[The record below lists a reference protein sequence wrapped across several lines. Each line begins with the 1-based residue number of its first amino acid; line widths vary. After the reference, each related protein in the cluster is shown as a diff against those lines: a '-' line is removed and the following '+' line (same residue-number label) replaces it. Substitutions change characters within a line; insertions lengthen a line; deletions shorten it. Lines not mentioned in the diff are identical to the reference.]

1 MSSETARAR
10 RSLIVLA
17 LVTVAA
23 IGVLR
28 GFGRATR
35 PASPAPADETA
46 PTVVAEEL
54 VTQGVPATGSAD
66 PPAPADASAGD
77 AFEPEAFA
85 WAQVDL
91 DAVRDEM
98 PDNLFWTLSA
108 PTTDARVLRDREET
122 RAEWNRRFGRVQ
134 ANLAD
139 EAEVRD
145 YFALRQRISADAVE
159 FSSHLLDRYRDVLP
173 ERDVG
178 LLELART
185 LHLARLEEMPAR
197 LSEALERRRLHEEER
212 LRWLEEE
219 RAFREGEGAGEPGD
233 APR

>member
-46 PTVVAEEL
+46 PTVAAEEL
-54 VTQGVPATGSAD
+54 VTQGVPATESAD

-219 RAFREGEGAGEPGD
+219 RAFREGEGAGEPVD